1 MIDLSISFLITPQH
15 LVSLHLT
22 GQVLIDANLLAE
34 CRLILLKMI
43 NINLRELMENFQE
56 KKQELELKRD
66 LDAKQQKELAE
77 KKQELEQCGKLL
89 GDILSLLRSKQ
100 VVSFNRVFTDY
111 R

>member
-1 MIDLSISFLITPQH
+1 
-15 LVSLHLT
+15 
-22 GQVLIDANLLAE
+22 
-34 CRLILLKMI
+34 
-43 NINLRELMENFQE
+43 MENFQE

-111 R
+111 RWFRCLYCISVKDCLKSSSNFSYDYTEKENRNSKTQADYFRE